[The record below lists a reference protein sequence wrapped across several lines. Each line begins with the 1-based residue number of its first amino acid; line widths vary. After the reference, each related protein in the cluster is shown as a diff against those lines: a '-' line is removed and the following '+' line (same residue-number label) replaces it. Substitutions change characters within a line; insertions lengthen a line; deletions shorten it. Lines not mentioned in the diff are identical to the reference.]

1 MTMKFSVF
9 ALPALAAATSTSSRY
24 MVAAAASRKRKI
36 TKKSGSTSGSYGATG
51 PPNYNTIPIGD
62 TCGVKDDDCAIPMG
76 LDHGVCGMD
85 RAFPDYFYD
94 DFVGYW
100 TCQSGQ
106 PGAFCVETSDCVVP
120 PVLEHG
126 VCRDDICQSGKSGSS
141 CGQTSNCVP
150 IAGLNPPHAVCRN
163 NKCQR

>member
-9 ALPALAAATSTSSRY
+9 ALAALSAATSTSSRY
-24 MVAAAASRKRKI
+24 IVAATASRKRKI
-36 TKKSGSTSGSYGATG
+36 TKKGGSTSGSYGATG
-51 PPNYNTIPIGD
+51 PTNDDTIPIGD
-62 TCGVKDDDCAIPMG
+62 TCDVIDDNCAIPLG
-76 LDHGVCGMD
+76 LDHGVCVFNPMD
-85 RAFPDYFYD
+85 CSNRY
-94 DFVGYW
+94 GYW